1 MKTKQALNPYMP
13 SWEYVPDAEPHVVGD
28 RVYVYGSHDIFNGL
42 NFCLGDYVCW
52 SAPVDDLG
60 NWHYEGCI
68 YKREQG
74 SGSTENP
81 SDKWPCSA
89 GYGAGTGWK
98 ILFVLFHGWYKDD
111 LRSCM

>member
-52 SAPVDDLG
+52 AAPVDDLG
-60 NWHYEGCI
+60 NWRYEGSKPFICH
-68 YKREQG
+68 KFGVGEKFAFSSFCG
-74 SGSTENP
+74 
-81 SDKWPCSA
+81 
-89 GYGAGTGWK
+89 
-98 ILFVLFHGWYKDD
+98 
-111 LRSCM
+111 